1 MQLFSKFLTCIKILL
16 FFSFFISQNSLSNE
30 LTNIQKEDRI
40 LGNLEAPITLIE
52 YASLSCPHCADFH
65 KSTLPKIKSEYID
78 TGKVKLVF
86 RDFPLNLPALQGSM
100 ITRCIGEDV
109 YYKYLDALFS
119 LQSSWVRSKNSEEYL
134 FAIIEN
140 GGMTRD
146 EFDLCLA
153 NKEIENQILTN
164 QIKAQRE
171 FKISTTPSFIINGK
185 LIEGNKPI
193 ETFKKIFDN
202 ILDN

>member
-52 YASLSCPHCADFH
+52 YASLSCPHCAAFH

-193 ETFKKIFDN
+193 ETFKKSLIIF
-202 ILDN
+202 

>member
-1 MQLFSKFLTCIKILL
+1 MRLFSKFLTCIKILL

-52 YASLSCPHCADFH
+52 YASLSCPHCAAFH

>member
-52 YASLSCPHCADFH
+52 YASLSCPHCAAFH

>member
-30 LTNIQKEDRI
+30 LTNIQKEDRV

-52 YASLSCPHCADFH
+52 YASLSCPHCAAFH

-146 EFDLCLA
+146 EFDLCLT

-185 LIEGNKPI
+185 LIEENKPI
-193 ETFKKIFDN
+193 ESFKKIFDN

>member
-1 MQLFSKFLTCIKILL
+1 M
-16 FFSFFISQNSLSNE
+16 
-30 LTNIQKEDRI
+30 TN
-40 LGNLEAPITLIE
+40 
-52 YASLSCPHCADFH
+52 
-65 KSTLPKIKSEYID
+65 
-78 TGKVKLVF
+78 KVKLVF